1 VTPPPPSA
9 TGRSWRLADRV
20 IGLDAPVVMGILNL
34 TPDSFSD
41 GGELPTVELAV
52 ARGIRMVEAGA
63 GILDLGGESTR
74 PGAPEVPVD
83 EESARVLPVL
93 EALAREVSVPLSVDT
108 RKAEVAR
115 RVLEAGAS
123 IVNDVS
129 GLGHDPEMAGVV
141 AERRAGLVL
150 MHMRGTPADM
160 GERAVYQDLV
170 EEVGN
175 ELEASVARA
184 REAGIPDTA
193 VVLDPGI
200 GFAKTPAQ
208 SFRLIRELE
217 RLGELGF
224 PLLVGASRKSFLGA
238 LLQVP
243 PRERVTAGAVVAA
256 LAWERG
262 ARIFRTHDVEATVHA
277 LRTARAVAGEVEPRA
292 EGDGSP
298 GSGAPGPS
306 SLEGNEAGV
315 IR

>member
-1 VTPPPPSA
+1 
-9 TGRSWRLADRV
+9 
-20 IGLDAPVVMGILNL
+20 MGILNL

-41 GGELPTVELAV
+41 GGELPTLESAV

-74 PGAPEVPVD
+74 PGAREVPV
-83 EESARVLPVL
+83 EEEAARVLPVL
-93 EALAREVSVPLSVDT
+93 EALVREVAVPLSVDT

-115 RVLEAGAS
+115 RALDAGAA

-129 GLGHDPEMAGVV
+129 ALTHDPEMAGVV

-160 GERAVYQDLV
+160 GERAVYRDLV
-170 EEVGN
+170 EEVGG

-184 REAGIPDTA
+184 REAGVPDA
-193 VVLDPGI
+193 ALVLDPGI
-200 GFAKTPAQ
+200 GVAKTPAQ

-224 PLLVGASRKSFLGA
+224 PLMVGASRKSFLGA

-243 PRERVTAGAVVAA
+243 PRRRVTAGAVVAA

-262 ARIFRTHDVEATVHA
+262 ARVFRTHDVEATVHA
-277 LRTARAVAGEVEPRA
+277 LRTARAVAGEEVPRA
-292 EGDGSP
+292 GGEGSP
-298 GSGAPGPS
+298 GSGGPGPS
-306 SLEGNEAGV
+306 TPQGNEAGAV
-315 IR
+315 P